1 MQAGQNEVDV
11 SQLPSVL
18 DEDSIRV
25 EGIGGNAIISDVI
38 YHPPRSNDS
47 EKKHELAVKDLQ
59 KKKAALEQDLEICKK
74 QASIL
79 ETYAGSLKGADTTGS
94 KLNEFL
100 DIYGERQA
108 SINRRSTELS
118 EQIQAVED
126 QIKAEREVWNAD
138 DESKKRAVR
147 ITVVVYAEQD
157 GPAEIRLTYRMCIKW
172 TNVWF

>member
-1 MQAGQNEVDV
+1 
-11 SQLPSVL
+11 L

-25 EGIGGNAIISDVI
+25 DGVGGNAIISDVI
-38 YHPPRSNDS
+38 YHPPKSNDS

-59 KKKAALEQDLEICKK
+59 KTKAALEQQLEICRK
-74 QASIL
+74 QESIL
-79 ETYAGSLKGADTTGS
+79 ETYAGTLKGADTNGT
-94 KLNEFL
+94 KMNEFL

-108 SINRRSTELS
+108 SINLRSTELS

-126 QIKAEREVWNAD
+126 QITAEREVWNAD

-157 GPAEIRLTYRMCIKW
+157 GPAEICLTYRECICSVGFW
-172 TNVWF
+172 PSQLL

>member
-1 MQAGQNEVDV
+1 VDI
-11 SQLPSVL
+11 SQLPTVL

-38 YHPPRSNDS
+38 YHPPKSNDS
-47 EKKHELAVKDLQ
+47 EKKHELAVKGLQ
-59 KKKAALEQDLEICKK
+59 KSKAALEQELEICKK

-79 ETYAGSLKGADTTGS
+79 ERYAGTLKGADTSGT
-94 KLNEFL
+94 KMNEFL

-108 SINRRSTELS
+108 SINLRSTELS

-126 QIKAEREVWNAD
+126 QIKAEREIWNAD

-147 ITVVVYAEQD
+147 ITVVVYAEED
-157 GPAEIRLTYRMCIKW
+157 GPAEIRLTYRKC
-172 TNVWF
+172 VH